1 MEYFTLGNNK
11 ELNLLFVNGTHAYQN
26 KTWGDALFYLE
37 RALNILQR
45 DWGTENIDQ
54 YEYRMFCEI
63 CYMLG
68 FVYMEF
74 EMYPKAIYYL
84 GILHGSEEVKYEI
97 EFINSLSN
105 SKDIRTL
112 GVVNSER
119 QRVESNN
126 NMDDEEKNHVFELP
140 QKKIWLYSYRNGK
153 DKRSCPILYEF
164 INRRKL

>member
-1 MEYFTLGNNK
+1 
-11 ELNLLFVNGTHAYQN
+11 
-26 KTWGDALFYLE
+26 
-37 RALNILQR
+37 
-45 DWGTENIDQ
+45 
-54 YEYRMFCEI
+54 
-63 CYMLG
+63 MLG

-126 NMDDEEKNHVFELP
+126 NMDDEEK
-140 QKKIWLYSYRNGK
+140 
-153 DKRSCPILYEF
+153 SCI
-164 INRRKL
+164 